1 MKWVIIK
8 GVRYPNSVISAFAAY
23 NMDNPFL
30 KVRIRNKYHIDL
42 ELAKKIS
49 NGEYDGEI
57 VTVGHNHKVEL
68 VYYNKDRG
76 MFNTLGVI
84 YSDSGI
90 ISDWFSDNGLG
101 ARGCR
106 LCINIPE
113 YTAFK
118 DGDILSNEEGD
129 YLFILNTNGE
139 YLTSYHASW
148 QEGGYLYFDN
158 GAANRNNIER

>member
-1 MKWVIIK
+1 MITK
-8 GVRYPNSVISAFAAY
+8 
-23 NMDNPFL
+23 PF
-30 KVRIRNKYHIDL
+30 DL
-42 ELAKKIS
+42 ELANKIR
-49 NGEYDGEI
+49 NGVREGEI
-57 VTVGHNHKVEL
+57 VTIGHNYKVDL

-113 YTAFK
+113 YTTFK
-118 DGDILSNEEGD
+118 DGDVLSNEEGD
-129 YLFILNTNGE
+129 YLFILNTLRLIMPLGKKE
-139 YLTSYHASW
+139 IIYISTMELPIKIILRDTDLLLRMKGKSLLMLLKQAKS
-148 QEGGYLYFDN
+148 LKPKC
-158 GAANRNNIER
+158 I

>member
-1 MKWVIIK
+1 MKKRMITK
-8 GVRYPNSVISAFAAY
+8 
-23 NMDNPFL
+23 PF
-30 KVRIRNKYHIDL
+30 DL
-42 ELAKKIS
+42 ELANKIR
-49 NGEYDGEI
+49 NGVREGEI
-57 VTVGHNHKVEL
+57 VTIGHNYKVDL

-113 YTAFK
+113 YTTFK
-118 DGDILSNEEGD
+118 DGDVLSNEEGD
-129 YLFILNTNGE
+129 YLFILNTNGK

-148 QEGGYLYFDN
+148 QEGDYLYFDN
-158 GAANRNNIER
+158 GAADQNNIERYRFATKGRCFSLICWKRRY